1 MEKMRYFLLG
11 FGLILFAIWAA
22 VLETPWFPVSGVLPF
37 DYVSFAAGIAGLVF
51 LIIGFRRSKGS
62 KGTYVPA
69 FQRISGSGAGIR
81 RSAARGG

>member
-1 MEKMRYFLLG
+1 MAMAKMRYFLLG

-22 VLETPWFPVSGVLPF
+22 VLETPWFPVIDVIPL

-62 KGTYVPA
+62 KGA
-69 FQRISGSGAGIR
+69 
-81 RSAARGG
+81 